1 MKKIALLTALILLF
15 QCASAQLHFSAYG
28 GYAIKAG
35 SSCFT
40 PHLDNGMTYG
50 LQLSYRIPAVK
61 GLGLMMDASILKST
75 QSSVPE
81 SFAAGDTSLYAG
93 SYRFTPFLFGVYY
106 LWQFAPSCGLSTH
119 AAIGFN
125 HRSISFAA
133 ADGLTGIDHG
143 TTFAY
148 RLGLDFII
156 VEHMSVGFRF
166 LGLGNTAQ
174 DNKVATPFD
183 RQQAAEDHF
192 GQNFFTIV
200 LGLHI

>member
-1 MKKIALLTALILLF
+1 
-15 QCASAQLHFSAYG
+15 
-28 GYAIKAG
+28 
-35 SSCFT
+35 
-40 PHLDNGMTYG
+40 MTYG

-81 SFAAGDTSLYAG
+81 SFAAGDTALYAG

-148 RLGLDFII
+148 RLGLGG
-156 VEHMSVGFRF
+156 GFRF
-166 LGLGNTAQ
+166 LGLGNSAQ
-174 DNKVATPFD
+174 DNKVSTPFD
-183 RQQAAEDHF
+183 RQQAAEEHF